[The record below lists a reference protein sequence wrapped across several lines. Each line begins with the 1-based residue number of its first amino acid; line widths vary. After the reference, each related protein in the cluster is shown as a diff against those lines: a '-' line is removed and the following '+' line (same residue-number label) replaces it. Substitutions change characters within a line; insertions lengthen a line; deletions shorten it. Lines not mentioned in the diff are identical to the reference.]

1 MNRLAGTLAALSLSA
16 ATLIACTTAQAQAP
30 QKLEEVAYLLPA
42 PPTLPA
48 FAPWVLAQQRGYYAR
63 EGLKVNFLVAK
74 GGVDVAKQVGAGNA
88 PIGGGIGDTPIIVRA
103 QGVPVKAVA
112 LIGGR
117 ALHHLHVLDTA
128 GIKKVADLKGRT
140 ITVMSYQDTSYY
152 VLLGVLASAGLTKND
167 VEVQAAGPVGVWQQ
181 PATGKAQA
189 FAGPVDFAISARGA
203 GAKVTTV
210 ASDQFI
216 PTTTQAI
223 LASDDMIAKRPELIQ
238 KLVRATLAGLADIM
252 KDPKAVVPDFVA
264 GSPTF
269 KGREAFL
276 EDVFSQYTEYTYQG
290 AGPLGAIDAEK
301 LSAIQKFYVSQGI
314 VPKETPVAELFTNQF
329 VGR

>member
-1 MNRLAGTLAALSLSA
+1 
-16 ATLIACTTAQAQAP
+16 
-30 QKLEEVAYLLPA
+30 
-42 PPTLPA
+42 
-48 FAPWVLAQQRGYYAR
+48 
-63 EGLKVNFLVAK
+63 
-74 GGVDVAKQVGAGNA
+74 
-88 PIGGGIGDTPIIVRA
+88 
-103 QGVPVKAVA
+103 VKAVA

-117 ALHHLHVLDTA
+117 ALHHLHVLDSA

-290 AGPLGAIDAEK
+290 AGPLGAINAEK

-314 VPKETPVAELFTNQF
+314 VPKETPVADLFTNQF